1 MVDNL
6 VWFMLWNFITVFGI
20 KITNISHPL
29 HIDLTD
35 NYLEMSQKCIHHKKA
50 EYKQSEYFAI
60 ESAPLMIQ
68 TISSQGGC
76 CSDILS
82 GLLLSIS
89 PFFYFSQNF
98 CTTLN
103 IWSRLCLSIDSL
115 G

>member
-1 MVDNL
+1 MK
-6 VWFMLWNFITVFGI
+6 FFITVFGI

-98 CTTLN
+98 GTTLN
-103 IWSRLCLSIDSL
+103 I
-115 G
+115 